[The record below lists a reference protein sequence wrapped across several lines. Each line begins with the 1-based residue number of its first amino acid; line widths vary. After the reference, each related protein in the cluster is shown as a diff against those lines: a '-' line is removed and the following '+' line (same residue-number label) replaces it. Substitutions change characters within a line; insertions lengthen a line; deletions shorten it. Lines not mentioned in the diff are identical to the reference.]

1 MSSRYR
7 KSGVFAEAAVAVGAR
22 TPIGT
27 RRRIWRA
34 VSATATAVVIGLG
47 FVSVTQAQEQ
57 GISIPMRTMGSN
69 TYYVNGQIGG
79 LGDINMLVDTGSS
92 YSTIS
97 RADLEILQ
105 TQERAH
111 FVRELTGVMA
121 DGRELHVP
129 IYRISSINIGQNCW
143 LQDVEAAVFP
153 QQVRNILGL
162 SALLKAAPFT
172 FSLDPPALILSNCL
186 GAPTLPLAIVPAE
199 NDEPVADTTPAVSV
213 AES

>member
-1 MSSRYR
+1 MSNRHR
-7 KSGVFAEAAVAVGAR
+7 KFRLFTDAASSEGAR
-22 TPIGT
+22 TPAGT
-27 RRRIWRA
+27 QRSTWRTI
-34 VSATATAVVIGLG
+34 SAISTAIVIGLG
-47 FVSVTQAQEQ
+47 FASGIQAQEQ
-57 GISIPMRTMGSN
+57 AISVPMRTMGSN

-97 RADLEILQ
+97 SADLEILQ
-105 TQERAH
+105 TQERAR

-143 LQDVEAAVFP
+143 LHDVEAAVFP

-172 FSLDPPALILSNCL
+172 FTLDPPALILNNCL
-186 GAPTLPLAIVPAE
+186 GAPTAPIAVVPAE
-199 NDEPVADTTPAVSV
+199 NDEPVADTTSPISV

>member
-1 MSSRYR
+1 
-7 KSGVFAEAAVAVGAR
+7 
-22 TPIGT
+22 
-27 RRRIWRA
+27 
-34 VSATATAVVIGLG
+34 
-47 FVSVTQAQEQ
+47 
-57 GISIPMRTMGSN
+57 
-69 TYYVNGQIGG
+69 
-79 LGDINMLVDTGSS
+79 MLVDTGSS

-97 RADLEILQ
+97 SADLENLQ
-105 TQERAH
+105 RQERAH

-121 DGRELHVP
+121 DGRELIVP
-129 IYRISSINIGQNCW
+129 IYRLSSIAIGQNCW
-143 LQDVEAAVFP
+143 LHDVEAAVFP

-213 AES
+213 TES